1 MKCLK
6 LYILKEDGYLKN
18 RLTKFELIASK
29 YTFSFL
35 SFLVPGMVYQPGG
48 SALGIELKKPQCHTY
63 IPAIQER
70 KYIFSN
76 YPVKLVAGSVAL

>member
-48 SALGIELKKPQCHTY
+48 SALGIELKNHNVTRTFQPFKKENTSSVT
-63 IPAIQER
+63 IQ
-70 KYIFSN
+70 
-76 YPVKLVAGSVAL
+76 